1 MTTIILVRGQV
12 GFGNKMT
19 RHVKLHPGMH
29 PHSANS
35 YRTTVSIMGDSLS
48 WEQYSSLLQLLG
60 KRVHQNDQHASRLED
75 RNVIYFACQEQ
86 NRGTK
91 FVFRN
96 DAQLKAE
103 TISNS
108 INNDFPTVF
117 ILNRGA
123 HYVNDTELLDD
134 INDLLPV
141 LLSWQQSCTKMYHR
155 CHLFWRTTVPGHPN
169 CMEYTSPVNNIS
181 LMESLVES
189 RSSYTDETMWDYHW
203 QDFKHQ
209 NNLILDLLQQ
219 YSASTGLQYEVID
232 AYEINILRPDRHRWH
247 QNDCLHSCYPG
258 KMDVYNQL
266 LLHYLLASRSTDDV
280 QYIIDRF

>member
-1 MTTIILVRGQV
+1 
-12 GFGNKMT
+12 
-19 RHVKLHPGMH
+19 
-29 PHSANS
+29 
-35 YRTTVSIMGDSLS
+35 MGDSLS

-75 RNVIYFACQEQ
+75 RNVIYFACREQ

-96 DAQLKAE
+96 DAQLNAE
-103 TISNS
+103 RILNS
-108 INNDFPTVF
+108 ITNDFPTVI

-123 HYVNDTELLDD
+123 HYVNDTELISDMKE
-134 INDLLPV
+134 LLPV
-141 LLSWQQSCTKMYHR
+141 LLSWQKTCTKLYHR
-155 CHLFWRTTVPGHPN
+155 CHLFWRTTVPGHPE
-169 CMEYTSPVNNIS
+169 CEEYTAPVNNLT

-189 RSSYTDETMWDYHW
+189 RTSYTNETTWNYHW
-203 QDFKHQ
+203 QDFNHQ
-209 NNLILDLLQQ
+209 NKLVLDLLQT
-219 YSASTGLQYEVID
+219 YSATTGLQYEVID

-266 LLHYLLASRSTDDV
+266 LLHYLLASRSTQDA
-280 QYIIDRF
+280 QYMIDRFERFRSNLTVSEQNN